1 MSVYTTAVTN
11 APSRRLF
18 APLFRAR
25 WQNAQNIVNDSA
37 FYSMIPSKYKTY
49 YEAYIRQWA
58 QWSSGF
64 VLQLHRQDFFS
75 TGIGYTVTEILA
87 RECMTGGFRLSSLD
101 MQAKEFMEKWADE
114 ENLTGTFYDM
124 FSATNGMGNA
134 ILVLTPVNGE
144 LYLTAYPV
152 NRCVFQVGRRNT
164 ITQIT
169 IYNRFVAGENSAYYA
184 RETRAKINGKYYY
197 RVSVAQSDLITCPT
211 FSKNELDKVPFE
223 IAEQWLE
230 CYGDI
235 KPNTWYRLPK
245 RLRGIGCYNIKNKE
259 RSGALSDLAGYSDA
273 SIHTCLDIFY
283 SIDYNYTQ
291 SQVDMYMGKSRALI
305 PKQMQRVVGG
315 QQGTL
320 TEGKSFYD
328 AINNYSPQLEEE
340 FYTQIGDGLNG
351 DSAKPLFI
359 QPDLRE
365 QAHKYIRDSDLELI
379 ASKIGLS
386 ASDLANHLNYNSG
399 GAKTATQ
406 VISEDTTTEKTVNEK
421 RRVAKNAVNKMLSDV
436 AYFYGYESNIEIEW
450 GRAASNSARENQ
462 ELLADYQAGTISLR
476 DYLRKR
482 WTDLTEEEVEK
493 KAVEIEEERD
503 RNAKREQQGNAL
515 FDDKDYYGSQLD
527 QDSQDKGGEIAN
539 GGKVI

>member
-1 MSVYTTAVTN
+1 MSVYTTAVAN

-37 FYSMIPSKYKTY
+37 FYSMIPSKYKPY

-75 TGIGYTVTEILA
+75 TGIGYTVVEILA
-87 RECMTGGFRLSSLD
+87 RECMTGGFRLNATD
-101 MQAKEFMEKWADE
+101 AQTKEFMERWADD
-114 ENLTGTFYDM
+114 ENLTGAFYNM
-124 FSATNGMGNA
+124 FSATNGTGNA

-144 LYLTAYPV
+144 LYLTAYPI
-152 NRCVFQVGRRNT
+152 NRCFFQIGRRNT

-169 IYNRFVAGENSAYYA
+169 LLNRFVAGEDSAYYA

-197 RVSVAQSDLITCPT
+197 RVSIASSDLVTCPT
-211 FSKNELDKVPFE
+211 FSNNEMENVPE
-223 IAEQWLE
+223 VIKEQWLE
-230 CYGDI
+230 CYGNI
-235 KPNTWYRLPK
+235 KPNVWYRLPK
-245 RLRGIGCYNIKNKE
+245 RLRGIGCYNVKNKE
-259 RSGALSDLAGYSDA
+259 TAAALKDMPGYSDA

-291 SQVDMYMGKSRALI
+291 SQVDLYMGKSRALI
-305 PKQMQRVVGG
+305 PKQMQKVVMGTT
-315 QQGTL
+315 GTL

-328 AINNYSPQLEEE
+328 AINNYTPQLEEE

-351 DSAKPLFI
+351 DAAKPMFI

-365 QAHKYIRDSDLELI
+365 QAHKYIRDSDLEFI

-386 ASDLANHLNYNSG
+386 ASDLANHLNYNYG
-399 GAKTATQ
+399 GTKTATQ

-436 AYFYGYESNIEIEW
+436 AYFYGYECDVEVQW
-450 GRAASNSARENQ
+450 GRAAANSARENQ
-462 ELLADYQAGTISLR
+462 ELLADYQAGVLSLR

-482 WTDLTEEEVEK
+482 WTDLTEEEIES
-493 KAVEIEEERD
+493 KAVEIERERE
-503 RNAKREQQGNAL
+503 KKLQSEQRQFGNAL
-515 FDDKDYYGSQLD
+515 FDDKDYYGTDTQ
-527 QDSQDKGGEIAN
+527 GGEKVN
-539 GGKVI
+539 GGQVI